1 MKICFFVDSIFSYGG
16 VQRIT
21 AVIARYFAKEH
32 EVTILTLDDPL
43 SEDTTLYELNTV
55 NIKFEYFSYPE
66 IPKHVNVWNKIYSGL
81 YKFFKPSNRWMSDLY
96 GVSSFSKRKQQV
108 LIEVL
113 NRKDYDVI
121 IGVHAFLSLRL
132 ASIRTQL
139 TCPRVIGWMHNSYQ
153 ALFEMKDPYLPNLKH
168 HFAHHMK
175 YLDDI
180 VVLCKNDQVL
190 FKKYLDLHV
199 EYIYNPVTLQPGDV
213 ANVANKRFLTVGR
226 LTPVM
231 KGFDVLIKAFS
242 IFAQNNHDWTLEI
255 VGEGPDEDNVKK
267 WIDESGVAHRII
279 LSPFTKDIQKH
290 YSGASVY
297 ILPSRWEGMP
307 LVLMEA
313 LSHGLPVICSDLPV
327 CEELLGN
334 TSYTKIFPTAN
345 VSLLA
350 EAMKY
355 MANADLG
362 SMQGECLNKAME
374 FSLDNIAKKWIK
386 VLTIK

>member
-32 EVTILTLDDPL
+32 EVTILTLDDPQ
-43 SEDTTLYELNTV
+43 SEDTTMYELNTT
-55 NIKFEYFSYPE
+55 NIKIEYFTYPDT
-66 IPKHVNVWNKIYSGL
+66 PQYLNVLNKVYSGL
-81 YKFFKPSNRWMSDLY
+81 YKFIKPSNRWMSDLY
-96 GVSSFSKRKQQV
+96 GVSSFSKRKQQA
-108 LIEVL
+108 LIEIL
-113 NRKDYDVI
+113 NSKDYDVI

-132 ASIRTQL
+132 ASIRARL
-139 TCPRVIGWMHNSYQ
+139 NCSRVIGWMHNSYQ
-153 ALFEMKDPYLPNLKH
+153 ALFEMKHPYLPNLKY

-175 YLDDI
+175 YLDGV
-180 VVLCKNDQVL
+180 VVLCKNDQRL
-190 FKKYLDLHV
+190 FKKYLNLDV
-199 EYIYNPVTLQPGDV
+199 EYIYNPVTLRPGAV
-213 ANVANKRFLTVGR
+213 ADVANKRFLTVGR

-231 KGFDVLIKAFS
+231 KGFDVLINAFS
-242 IFAQNNHDWTLEI
+242 IFARENIDWTLEI
-255 VGEGPDEDNVKK
+255 VGEGPDEPNVMK
-267 WIDESGVAHRII
+267 WIAESGVSHRIV

-313 LSHGLPVICSDLPV
+313 LSHGLPIICSDLPV

-345 VSLLA
+345 VPLLV
-350 EAMKY
+350 EAMKH
-355 MANADLG
+355 MASTDLE
-362 SMQGECLNKAME
+362 SMQRECLNKAME
-374 FSLDNIAKKWIK
+374 FSLDNIGEKWVE
-386 VLTIK
+386 VLNFK

>member
-1 MKICFFVDSIFSYGG
+1 M
-16 VQRIT
+16 
-21 AVIARYFAKEH
+21 
-32 EVTILTLDDPL
+32 
-43 SEDTTLYELNTV
+43 
-55 NIKFEYFSYPE
+55 
-66 IPKHVNVWNKIYSGL
+66 
-81 YKFFKPSNRWMSDLY
+81 
-96 GVSSFSKRKQQV
+96 VSLLFQKRKQQV

-180 VVLCKNDQVL
+180 VVLCKNDQAL